1 MKKNAILTICFLMYA
16 QLYSQNDRE
25 LILLYATTDSI
36 INEPIIEY
44 SLDFFKNNKHAYQ
57 VIDYTKKYLFDTSL
71 VKREHASFIIDE
83 MGRFSDNPKTRQ
95 LAVNILLCAYYINGF
110 DSPFRFK
117 RSDFNIEAKKKII
130 SILNEPKPKQII
142 DLFLHDEKNE
152 FIRQKSKR
160 IENDAKKII
169 KKTGQNYTEVYDSIF
184 KSELQSYLKQMENQF
199 INRTSS
205 SLYLAIGWLEMRDQ
219 IPFLESQLKDSIIR
233 SKSNYDD
240 IRVRIKASLVRM
252 GLHQYYDDDLKGGVI
267 SGWYLRH
274 QEAYKNSIKE
284 LYSDEQYDGYGGG
297 GGESAVVLVASNAIE
312 LMQISLTNFPKKY
325 WLDMNDEG
333 LIKKKI
339 KTKEYLQEVRK
350 WAKEN
355 EGKYK
360 FNPECY
366 MN

>member
-1 MKKNAILTICFLMYA
+1 MKKIAILTICILMFA

-25 LILLYATTDSI
+25 LILSYATTDSI
-36 INEPIIEY
+36 INGSINEYRDDFYKNNKYDYQIIEY
-44 SLDFFKNNKHAYQ
+44 S
-57 VIDYTKKYLFDTSL
+57 KKYLFDTCL
-71 VKREHASFIIDE
+71 VKRVHANSIIQE
-83 MGRFSDNPKTRQ
+83 LGWLSKNKRTRQ
-95 LAVNILLCAYYINGF
+95 LVVNILLDIYYVKGV
-110 DSPFRFK
+110 DGPFNFK

-130 SILNEPKPKQII
+130 SILKEPKPKIVI

-160 IENDAKKII
+160 IENDAKKIV
-169 KKTGQNYTEVYDSIF
+169 KKTGQNYIEVYDSIF
-184 KSELQSYLKQMENQF
+184 KSELQTYLKQMENQF

-240 IRVRIKASLVRM
+240 IRIRIKASLVRM

-267 SGWYLRH
+267 TGWYLRH
-274 QEAYKNSIKE
+274 QEAYKNNIKE
-284 LYSDEQYDGYGGG
+284 LFIDKQVMCLSDGSVMPKCLYSIYYLQTEI
-297 GGESAVVLVASNAIE
+297 V
-312 LMQISLTNFPKKY
+312 NFPKKL
-325 WLDMNDEG
+325 WLVGDLDSWCFSNPLMNKPKG
-333 LIKKKI
+333 
-339 KTKEYLQEVRK
+339 YLEEVRK